1 MYTEGSVILFNAIPQ
16 AVDIFLND
24 AFLTRMK
31 PAKADHNYAPYPPVT
46 VDRIASD
53 KPIGRAVFGDTNLL
67 EVSISRYSQ
76 ARYQIARLENIPI
89 EDDLTLTI
97 FEESVILAH
106 HGAVV
111 NGAVE
116 KTDE

>member
-46 VDRIASD
+46 VDRIASEGYPNVRRYAGGLAD
-53 KPIGRAVFGDTNLL
+53 WEAAGYSL
-67 EVSISRYSQ
+67 EEGS
-76 ARYQIARLENIPI
+76 L
-89 EDDLTLTI
+89 
-97 FEESVILAH
+97 
-106 HGAVV
+106 
-111 NGAVE
+111 
-116 KTDE
+116 